1 MIPALVS
8 ILTALF
14 GAVGKLFEW
23 LYARQMVD
31 AGKTQQQLETLAN
44 EVRQAQVAVAAR
56 EAIRAAAARS
66 PDGLPIDERDPF
78 LRD

>member
-1 MIPALVS
+1 MIPSLIS
-8 ILTALF
+8 LLTALF

-23 LYARQMVD
+23 LYAQQWVD

-44 EVRQAQVAVAAR
+44 DVRSAQIAVAAR
-56 EAIRAAAARS
+56 EAIRAASLRD
-66 PDGLPIDERDPF
+66 PDRVYDDDPF